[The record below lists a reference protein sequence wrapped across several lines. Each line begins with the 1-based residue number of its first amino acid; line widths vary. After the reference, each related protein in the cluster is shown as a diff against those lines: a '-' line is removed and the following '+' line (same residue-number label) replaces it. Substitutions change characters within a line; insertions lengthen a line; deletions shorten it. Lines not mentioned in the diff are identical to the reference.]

1 MDISLKKSNVSE
13 VASSREQLEL
23 RYREVRSLRQKVSQL
38 EMSLYAVA
46 PRIAFQEPVKVT
58 TRTIK
63 GSAKMRTLH

>member
-1 MDISLKKSNVSE
+1 MDTSLKKSNASE

-46 PRIAFQEPVKVT
+46 ARIAFQGPVKVT
-58 TRTIK
+58 TRIVK
-63 GSAKMRTLH
+63 SNAKMRTLH

>member
-46 PRIAFQEPVKVT
+46 PRIAFQKPVKIT